1 MMKNRISFSEIAWLT
16 AAFLVLL
23 TAIHSTVSR
32 GWKESLLLYLFL
44 IVTIIMF
51 ILRRNNRLSKKLHT
65 GN

>member
-1 MMKNRISFSEIAWLT
+1 MKNRISFSEIAWLT